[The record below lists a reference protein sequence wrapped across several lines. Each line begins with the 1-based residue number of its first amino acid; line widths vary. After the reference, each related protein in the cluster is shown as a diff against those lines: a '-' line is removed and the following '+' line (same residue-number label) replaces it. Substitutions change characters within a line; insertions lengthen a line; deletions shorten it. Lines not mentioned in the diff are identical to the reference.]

1 MDFDTGEWTIAGDVW
16 MLDDTRSFVIRFL
29 TWSFVFQFDGTTG
42 TVTGLKPGKCY
53 EFEIVAVNKE
63 GESPAAKID
72 EPVFTLDIS
81 SKLLQFSLW
90 NRHLWINILV
100 AGDNF
105 STTTDQLH
113 LAI

>member
-1 MDFDTGEWTIAGDVW
+1 M
-16 MLDDTRSFVIRFL
+16 
-29 TWSFVFQFDGTTG
+29 FQFDGTTG

-81 SKLLQFSLW
+81 SKLLQFSL
-90 NRHLWINILV
+90 
-100 AGDNF
+100 
-105 STTTDQLH
+105 
-113 LAI
+113 